1 MVGLSDLIDLAPHA
15 LVIAV
20 IVFLGFL
27 LGAIVGGLVGAV
39 PVIGELGGILAETLQ
54 WTGIVTAILYAFR
67 AS

>member
-15 LVIAV
+15 LVIAI

-27 LGAIVGGLVGAV
+27 LGGLVGAV
-39 PVIGELGGILAETLQ
+39 PVIGELGGILEETLQ
-54 WTGIVTAILYAFR
+54 WTGIVTAILFAFR